1 MVGPERGGNGRSG
14 LLAWFG
20 CGVKVSLVA
29 KTLTCK
35 ITCLCF
41 FVYADYIEKNIFVKY
56 SFSLFVLFFY
66 I

>member
-20 CGVKVSLVA
+20 CGVKVSLVVN
-29 KTLTCK
+29 TLTCK

-41 FVYADYIEKNIFVKY
+41 FVYADYI
-56 SFSLFVLFFY
+56 
-66 I
+66 